1 MLSNLPSQIQR
12 EIEYIRPMVEERIAK
27 MEEYGEDW
35 DDKPVCHTIFP
46 ISNHTAD
53 PQNDMLMW
61 LMSETQKADMSVE
74 SLARR
79 MLLVNTAAIHTTSS
93 ASDGIP
99 SPPMVQS

>member
-12 EIEYIRPMVEERIAK
+12 EIEHIRPVVEERIAK
-27 MEEYGEDW
+27 MEEYGEGW

-46 ISNHTAD
+46 ISNYTAD

-61 LMSETQKADMSVE
+61 FMNETQKADMSVE

-79 MLLVNTAAIHTTSS
+79 MLLTNAVAVHTTSS
-93 ASDGIP
+93 ARDGIP